1 MIVVPSPAWHAHAA
15 CLGHPP
21 DLFFPDHRNCIRQ
34 VRQAKAICATCP
46 VTSECLAFA
55 LEQDETFG
63 IFGGLTPVERGAVR
77 SRRIVRP
84 DRAPSASSHTAVS
97 AVGVPSHDV
106 APLGVVTPW
115 LERQRS
121 NHAAD
126 AARQGEIRRPDGSR
140 APSGG
145 RGAGVP
151 ACPPAPHH
159 RGAS

>member
-1 MIVVPSPAWHAHAA
+1 MITVPSPAWHAHAA

-21 DLFFPDHRNCIRQ
+21 NLFFPDHRNCIRQ

-77 SRRIVRP
+77 SRRIIRP
-84 DRAPSASSHTAVS
+84 DRTASVSGPVGVSSHDA
-97 AVGVPSHDV
+97 
-106 APLGVVTPW
+106 APLGAVTPW

-126 AARQGEIRRPDGSR
+126 AARQGETRRPDGSR
-140 APSGG
+140 APSDG
-145 RGAGVP
+145 RGAGEP

-159 RGAS
+159 RGAP